1 MNDIQVSKNFRLRE
15 FECSCCQS
23 VKLDSDLLGRLQQI
37 RDDAGRPVIINS
49 GYRCPSHN
57 SAVGG
62 ASQSRHMVGDAADFR
77 IPGLSIG
84 RQRELAEKYF
94 ANDGIG
100 YANNFTHVDCR
111 GSRARWNY

>member
-1 MNDIQVSKNFRLRE
+1 M
-15 FECSCCQS
+15 
-23 VKLDSDLLGRLQQI
+23 DSTLLERLQSI
-37 RDDAGRPVIINS
+37 RSEVGRPVIINS

-77 IPGLSIG
+77 IPGMSIAQ
-84 RQRELAEKYF
+84 QRELAEKYF
-94 ANDGIG
+94 GGDGIG
-100 YANNFTHVDCR
+100 YANTYTHVDCR